1 MRRLIA
7 ARGLSL
13 LRARTS
19 SFTTA
24 THKLRIENP
33 ELQGQQK
40 VFSPLICI

>member
-1 MRRLIA
+1 MRTLIP
-7 ARGLSL
+7 ARSLSL

-24 THKLRIENP
+24 THKSKIENP

-40 VFSPLICI
+40 VFSALVR

>member
-1 MRRLIA
+1 MRTLIP

-24 THKLRIENP
+24 THKLKIENL

-40 VFSPLICI
+40 VFSAWIT